1 MKLITVIRVC
11 LREKDKND
19 DDDDNN
25 NDDKD
30 DEFIPYITY
39 SAGVVQMV
47 DYLAKEKDRD
57 EQH

>member
-1 MKLITVIRVC
+1 MKMITVIRVC

-39 SAGVVQMV
+39 SGVVQMV